1 MDNGSLAYGLGDPLG
16 WSDMTAI
23 SSRESPAWVHALLAR
38 PWVMPLVRLA
48 LVSAYLVGGID
59 KALHF
64 DDALSEQAHFGL
76 HPAAL
81 WAVLAIAVEILG
93 SLCVICRRF
102 TWLGAGGLG
111 VLTVVAMLVANDFW
125 DHTGAARFMA
135 LNSFFEHLG
144 LIAALVLATVLSD
157 PPNDGNNRRQGPMV
171 SDVPNEQAAGAMQAD
186 GRGASI
192 VQSSGDTP
200 PKSTRVPRNEI

>member
-1 MDNGSLAYGLGDPLG
+1 MDDGTLAYRLGDPVG
-16 WSDMTAI
+16 WSDMTIA
-23 SSRESPAWVHALLAR
+23 SSRDNPAWVHALLAR

-64 DDALSEQAHFGL
+64 DDARAEQAHFGL

-81 WAVLAIAVEILG
+81 WAVLAIAVEIFG

-157 PPNDGNNRRQGPMV
+157 PRSEGNNRRQGRAV
-171 SDVPNEQAAGAMQAD
+171 SELSKESGARAMQAD
-186 GRGASI
+186 GRDAAIAQWPVEAAPRS
-192 VQSSGDTP
+192 
-200 PKSTRVPRNEI
+200 KSAAK